1 MSENFEQ
8 IYNVVCMKW
17 GKKYDCEYVNKLYRM
32 CLRNTTVKF
41 RFICYT
47 DDASGIDERVEI
59 KSLPEMNLP
68 SGPERGWLKLSMFKR
83 DLDIP
88 QARTLFLDLDTVI
101 VGNIDEYFTVDGD
114 LVLVKHRRPSKKQG
128 IGMTSVFRFEPHTHP
143 EVYENFVSNI
153 DKVKASYRHEQ
164 AYLCGF
170 SSERGFLSLFPA
182 IWNPS
187 FKHNCMR
194 FFLMGLFFEPILPEG
209 AKMIIFH
216 GNPTPAMA
224 MRGEIKGWR
233 KFVRFLK
240 TPKWLIDN
248 WC

>member
-1 MSENFEQ
+1 MSGKSEQ
-8 IYNVVCMKW
+8 VYNVVCMKW
-17 GKKYDCEYVNKLYRM
+17 GTKYDCEYVNKIYRM
-32 CLRNTTVKF
+32 CMRNTTVKF

-47 DDASGIDERVEI
+47 DDASGIDENVEI
-59 KSLPEMNLP
+59 KPLPEMNLP

-88 QARTLFLDLDTVI
+88 EGRCLFLDLDTVI
-101 VGNIDEYFTVDGD
+101 VGNIDDYFTIDGD

-128 IGMTSVFRFEPHTHP
+128 VGMTSVFRFEAHKHP
-143 EVYENFVSNI
+143 EIYENFVSNI
-153 DKVKASYRHEQ
+153 DKVKSSYRHEQ
-164 AYLCGF
+164 AYVCGF
-170 SSERGFLSLFPA
+170 SSERKFLSLFPA
-182 IWNPS
+182 QWNPS

-194 FFLMGLFFEPILPEG
+194 FFLLGLFFEPKLPTG
-209 AKMIIFH
+209 TKMVIFH

-233 KFVRFLK
+233 KFIRFLR